1 MQASSDLLQVRA
13 LSFAY
18 GKRRLWENVNFDV
31 PVGAVTG
38 ILGNNGTG
46 KSTLL
51 NCIGGILQPDAGN
64 VFFKGVDLLN
74 FPAAS
79 ALAMWRTSHS
89 TLKRPVQASMTRSF
103 SVVCRT
109 FMPVPREKTTRR
121 SNVFCT
127 SSALSNG

>member
-1 MQASSDLLQVRA
+1 MQSSSDLPQVRA

-64 VFFKGVDLLN
+64 VFFKGVDLLK
-74 FPAAS
+74 P
-79 ALAMWRTSHS
+79 
-89 TLKRPVQASMTRSF
+89 
-103 SVVCRT
+103 
-109 FMPVPREKTTRR
+109 
-121 SNVFCT
+121 
-127 SSALSNG
+127 